1 MSVIEAV
8 NLVNQPDL
16 IQSIDVLAALMRNR
30 RFTVLTGAGVS
41 TDSGIP
47 DYRGPKTKHIERN
60 PVKHDEFVNS
70 PEARQRYWSRA
81 SRGYANVGKA
91 SPNATHQLLAG
102 LEAKGRVH
110 GVITQN
116 VDGLHQAGGSR
127 QVIELHGS
135 LHRVCCLACAKTYD
149 RDVIQSQIN
158 AENPGWIR
166 TAKEIAPDGDAEVA
180 IIEQAAFQTPLCA
193 SCRGDLMPDVVF
205 FGGSVP
211 KPRSQAAFDLV
222 TEADG
227 LLVLG
232 SSLTVFSGYRFVRHA
247 DRLDLPIGIV
257 TLGETRGDKHARVKV
272 DAPLAEVMAVLAEAL

>member
-1 MSVIEAV
+1 
-8 NLVNQPDL
+8 
-16 IQSIDVLAALMRNR
+16 MRNR

-47 DYRGPKTKHIERN
+47 DYRGPKTKHIARN
-60 PVKHDEFVNS
+60 PVKHDEFIHSV
-70 PEARQRYWSRA
+70 EARQRYWSRA

-91 SPNATHQLLAG
+91 FPNATHELIAE
-102 LEAKGRVH
+102 LEQKGRVH

-116 VDGLHQAGGSR
+116 VDGLHQAGGSKA
-127 QVIELHGS
+127 VIELHGS

-149 RDVIQSQIN
+149 RDAVQAQIN
-158 AENPGWIR
+158 EENPGWIR

-180 IIEQAAFQTPLCA
+180 IREQAAFRTPLCL
-193 SCRGDLMPDVVF
+193 SCGGDLMPDVIF

-222 TEADG
+222 SEADG

-247 DRLDLPIGIV
+247 DKLALPIGIV
-257 TLGETRGDKHARVKV
+257 TLGQTRGDKHAQVKV
-272 DAPLAEVMAVLAEAL
+272 DAPLAEVMGVLAKAL

>member
-1 MSVIEAV
+1 V
-8 NLVNQPDL
+8 NVSKEPKLL
-16 IQSIDVLAALMRNR
+16 QSIDALASLMRNR

-47 DYRGPKTKHIERN
+47 DYRGPKTKHIARN
-60 PVKHDEFVNS
+60 PVKHDEFVHS
-70 PEARQRYWSRA
+70 VEARQRYWSRA

-91 SPNATHQLLAG
+91 FPNSTHKLLAE
-102 LEAKGRVH
+102 LEAKGRVA

-116 VDGLHQAGGSR
+116 VDGLHQAGGSK

-135 LHRVCCLACAKTYD
+135 LHRVCCLACAKTYE
-149 RDVIQSQIN
+149 RDTIQAQIN

-180 IIEQAAFQTPLCA
+180 TREQAAFQTPLCR
-193 SCRGDLMPDVVF
+193 SCRGDLMPDVIF

-211 KPRSQAAFDLV
+211 KPRAQMAFDLV
-222 TEADG
+222 TESDG

-247 DRLDLPIGIV
+247 DKLSLPIGIV
-257 TLGETRGDKHARVKV
+257 TLGETRGDKHALVKV
-272 DAPLAEVMAVLAEAL
+272 DAPLVEIMQVLAKAL

>member
-1 MSVIEAV
+1 
-8 NLVNQPDL
+8 
-16 IQSIDVLAALMRNR
+16 MRHR
-30 RFTVLTGAGVS
+30 RFAVLTGAGVS

-47 DYRGPKTKHIERN
+47 DYRGPKTKHIARN

-70 PEARQRYWSRA
+70 EEARQRYWSRA

-91 SPNATHQLLAG
+91 FPNHTHQLLAA
-102 LEAKGRVH
+102 LEKRGNVH
-110 GVITQN
+110 GIITQN
-116 VDGLHQAGGSR
+116 VDGLHQAGGSK

-135 LHRVCCLACAKTYD
+135 LHRVRCLACAKTYP
-149 RDVIQSQIN
+149 RDTIQAQIN
-158 AENPGWIR
+158 TENPGWIR

-180 IIEQAAFQTPLCA
+180 IREQAAFQTPLCS

-211 KPRSQAAFDLV
+211 KPRSQTAFDLV
-222 TEADG
+222 TESDG

-247 DRLDLPIGIV
+247 DRLSLPIGIV
-257 TLGETRGDKHARVKV
+257 TLGETRGDKHAHVKV
-272 DAPLAEVMAVLAEAL
+272 NAPLTEVMPVLAKAL

>member
-1 MSVIEAV
+1 M
-8 NLVNQPDL
+8 NTDL
-16 IQSIDVLAALMRNR
+16 TVTLQQSIDALASLMRNR

-47 DYRGPKTKHIERN
+47 DYRGPMTKHIERN

-70 PEARQRYWSRA
+70 AEARQRYWSRA

-91 SPNATHQLLAG
+91 FPNSTHQLLAE
-102 LEAKGRVH
+102 LESLGRVH

-135 LHRVCCLACAKTYD
+135 LHRVYCLACAKTYD
-149 RDVIQSQIN
+149 RDTIQAQISS
-158 AENPGWIR
+158 ENPGWIR
-166 TAKEIAPDGDAEVA
+166 TAREVAPDGDAEVA
-180 IIEQAAFQTPLCA
+180 ILEQAAFQTPLCR
-193 SCRGDLMPDVVF
+193 SCKGDLMPDVIF

-247 DRLDLPIGIV
+247 DKLNLPIGIV
-257 TLGETRGDKHARVKV
+257 TLGETRGDKHAHVKV
-272 DAPLAEVMAVLAEAL
+272 DASLADVMEVLAKAL

>member
-1 MSVIEAV
+1 MV
-8 NLVNQPDL
+8 NEPVDL
-16 IQSIDVLAALMRNR
+16 IHQSSLPASIESLASLMRNR

-47 DYRGPKTKHIERN
+47 DYRGPQTKHITRN

-70 PEARQRYWSRA
+70 AEARQRYWSRA
-81 SRGYANVGKA
+81 SRGYTNVGKA
-91 SPNATHQLLAG
+91 LPNTTHQLLAE
-102 LEAKGRVH
+102 LEEKGRVH

-116 VDGLHQAGGSR
+116 VDGLHQAGGSKT
-127 QVIELHGS
+127 VIELHGS
-135 LHRVCCLACAKTYD
+135 MHRVRCLACAKTYE
-149 RDVIQSQIN
+149 RDVIQDQIN
-158 AENPGWIR
+158 TENPGWIK
-166 TAKEIAPDGDAEVA
+166 TVKEIAPDGDAVVA
-180 IIEQAAFQTPLCA
+180 TSEQLVFRTPLCRA
-193 SCRGDLMPDVVF
+193 CQGDLMPDVIF

-222 TEADG
+222 SEADG

-257 TLGETRGDKHARVKV
+257 TLGETRGDKHAHIKV
-272 DAPLAEVMAVLAEAL
+272 DAPLVEVMPILAELIP

>member
-1 MSVIEAV
+1 MNLTHQAALRTSIEA
-8 NLVNQPDL
+8 
-16 IQSIDVLAALMRNR
+16 LADLMRNQ

-47 DYRGPKTKHIERN
+47 DYRGPKTKHITRN

-70 PEARQRYWSRA
+70 AEARQRYWSRA

-91 SPNATHQLLAG
+91 FPNSTHQVLAALESKG
-102 LEAKGRVH
+102 LVRGI
-110 GVITQN
+110 ITQN
-116 VDGLHQAGGSR
+116 VDGLHQAGGSKK
-127 QVIELHGS
+127 VIELHGS
-135 LHRVCCLACAKTYD
+135 LHRVRCLACAKTYK
-149 RDVIQSQIN
+149 RDVIQDQIN

-180 IIEQAAFQTPLCA
+180 LREQSAFQTPLCVA
-193 SCRGDLMPDVVF
+193 CSGALMPDVIF

-247 DRLDLPIGIV
+247 DKLDKPIGII
-257 TLGETRGDKHARVKV
+257 TLGETRGDRHAQVKV
-272 DAPLAEVMAVLAEAL
+272 DAPLTEVMGVLAKAL